1 MTDAPSPSSGTPA
14 GRSGLAAWL
23 RWWSWRAVAMFIAL
37 TIVGAALRY
46 LGLGDE
52 AGDLG
57 GSLRG
62 AAVFA
67 AIFVPTFLIGG
78 ELFDAPWAG
87 RHRRR

>member
-1 MTDAPSPSSGTPA
+1 
-14 GRSGLAAWL
+14 
-23 RWWSWRAVAMFIAL
+23 MFVVL
-37 TIVGAALRY
+37 TIVGAALRF

-52 AGDLG
+52 AGDLV

-62 AAVFA
+62 SAVFA

-87 RHRRR
+87 RHRRP